1 MRNIL
6 LVAWR
11 EFTTTARS
19 KGFIFGLLLM
29 PLLALIASLLI
40 PRIQHSVS
48 PQVHGAIAV
57 IDPTGRVTA
66 DLATALK
73 PAAILARREAS
84 AKAAGANDQVARY
97 AANAASV
104 PQLTIIER
112 PVDADIQ
119 QQKDWLLSPKGTN
132 PEPLAV
138 VVVANDAVTRRPGA
152 ADYGTYD
159 LFVSPHLNADT
170 EGTLRESLRQAVIG
184 ARLKANGA
192 DATVIDAALRLAPPE
207 PALVDPKGEHKAGR
221 GVMRALPFIC
231 GIMLFMAVITGGQV
245 LMTST
250 VEEKSSRVV
259 EVLLAAVSPVEL
271 MAGKL
276 LGQMGI
282 GILMVCVY
290 LGIGVVALVQFS
302 LFSLLNPALLLY
314 MVVFYIIAYLV
325 YGSLMLAVG
334 AAVSQLADAQS
345 LMGPIMILLIIPYVL
360 TPVIGSAPNS
370 HMSVALSFIP
380 PINSFAMLARIASDT
395 PPPLWQVLGTI
406 VVGLASAAVAVWFA
420 AKIFRISL
428 LMHGKPPS
436 IATLIR
442 WAREA

>member
-6 LVAWR
+6 LVALR
-11 EFTTTARS
+11 EFTNTARS

-29 PLLALIASLLI
+29 PLLALIASVMI

-48 PQVHGAIAV
+48 PQVRGAVAV
-57 IDPTGRVTA
+57 IDPSGRVTT
-66 DLATALK
+66 DLAAALT
-73 PAAILARREAS
+73 PSAILARRQAS
-84 AKAAGANDQVARY
+84 ARAAGANDQVARY
-97 AANAASV
+97 AANASDV
-104 PQLTIIER
+104 PQLEVIGR
-112 PVDADIQ
+112 SADADVQ
-119 QQKDWLLSPKGTN
+119 AQKDWLLSPKGTS

-138 VVVANDAVTRRPGA
+138 VVIAADAVTRRPGA

-159 LFVSPHLNADT
+159 LFVSPHLNAAT
-170 EGTLRESLRQAVIG
+170 EGTLRDALRQAVIG
-184 ARLKANGA
+184 ARLKTNGE
-192 DATVIDAALRLAPPE
+192 DAAMIDAALRLTPPE
-207 PALVDPKGEHKAGR
+207 PAMIDPKGEHKSGR

-231 GIMLFMAVITGGQV
+231 GILLLIAVMTGGQV

-276 LGQMGI
+276 LGQLGI
-282 GILMVCVY
+282 GVLMVGVY
-290 LGIGVVALVQFS
+290 LGISVVALVQFS
-302 LFSLLNPALLLY
+302 LFSLLNPVLLLY
-314 MVVFYIIAYLV
+314 VLVFYVIAYLV

-334 AAVSQLADAQS
+334 AAVNQLADAQS
-345 LMGPIMILLIIPYVL
+345 LMGPIMILLMVPYVL
-360 TPVIGSAPNS
+360 TPVIGNAPNS

-395 PPPLWQVLGTI
+395 PPPLWQVLATI

-436 IATLIR
+436 ITTLIR

>member
-6 LVAWR
+6 LVAAR
-11 EFTTTARS
+11 EITTTVRS

-29 PLLALIASLLI
+29 PLLALIASIMI
-40 PRIQHSVS
+40 PRIQHSAS
-48 PQVHGAIAV
+48 PQVHGAIAIV
-57 IDPTGRVTA
+57 DPTGLVA
-66 DLATALK
+66 PDLAAALK
-73 PAAILARREAS
+73 PEAILARREAS
-84 AKAAGANDQVARY
+84 AKAAGANEQIAQY
-97 AANAASV
+97 AANATSV
-104 PQLTIIER
+104 PQLTVVAR
-112 PVDADIQ
+112 PADADIQ
-119 QQKDWLLSPKGTN
+119 QQKDWLLGGPGVN

-138 VVVANDAVTRRPGA
+138 VVVAPDAATRRNGA
-152 ADYGTYD
+152 ADYGAYE

-170 EGTLRESLRQAVIG
+170 EGVLHESLHQAVIG

-192 DATVIDAALRLAPPE
+192 DQSVIDAALRLNLPE
-207 PALVDPKGEHKAGR
+207 PVVIDPKGEHKSGR

-231 GIMLFMAVITGGQV
+231 GILLFIAVMTGGQV
-245 LMTST
+245 LMASM

-276 LGQMGI
+276 LGQLAI
-282 GILMVCVY
+282 GILMVGVY

-302 LFSLLNPALLLY
+302 LFELLNPLLLLY
-314 MVVFYIIAYLV
+314 VLVFYILAYLV
-325 YGSLMLAVG
+325 YGSLMLTVG
-334 AAVSQLADAQS
+334 AAISQMADAQA
-345 LMGPIMILLIIPYVL
+345 LMGPIMILMVVPYIL
-360 TPVIGSAPNS
+360 TPVIGNAPNS

-380 PINSFAMLARIASDT
+380 PINSFAMLARIASDN
-395 PPPLWQVLGTI
+395 PPPLWQVLATI
-406 VVGLASAAVAVWFA
+406 LVGLAAAGVAVWFA

-436 IATLIR
+436 FATLIK

>member
-6 LVAWR
+6 LVAVR
-11 EFTTTARS
+11 EFTNTARS

-29 PLLALIASLLI
+29 PLLALIAALLI

-48 PQVHGAIAV
+48 PQVQGAIAV
-57 IDPTGRVTA
+57 IDATGHVTA
-66 DLATALK
+66 DLAEALK
-73 PAAILARREAS
+73 PAAILARREAA
-84 AKAAGANDQVARY
+84 AKAAGASEQVAQIS
-97 AANAASV
+97 ANATAV
-104 PQLTIIER
+104 PQLTVIAR
-112 PVDADIQ
+112 PADADIQ
-119 QQKDWLLSPKGTN
+119 QQKDWLLSPKGTI

-138 VVVANDAVTRRPGA
+138 IVIANDAVTKRPGA
-152 ADYGTYD
+152 TDYGNYN
-159 LFVSPHLNADT
+159 LFVTPRLNADT
-170 EGTLRESLRQAVIG
+170 ENTLTEALRRVVVG
-184 ARLKANGA
+184 ARLKANGT
-192 DATVIDAALRLAPPE
+192 DASLIDAALRLSPPE

-221 GVMRALPFIC
+221 GILRALPFIC
-231 GIMLFMAVITGGQV
+231 GILLFMAIITGGQV

-302 LFSLLNPALLLY
+302 LFTLLNPTLLLY
-314 MVVFYIIAYLV
+314 MVVFYIMAYLV

-345 LMGPIMILLIIPYVL
+345 LMGPIMILLVIPYML
-360 TPVIGSAPNS
+360 TPVIGNAPNS

-395 PPPLWQVLGTI
+395 PPPLWQVLATI
-406 VVGLASAAVAVWFA
+406 VVGMAAAAAAVWFA